1 MLNEFKEYE
10 DYTSLLVL
18 SVNSEKPRFK
28 SGEIYGRLLLESI
41 TKRFGI
47 DRALTI
53 IARRFIY
60 HDKNDISKVIKSGG
74 NTLED
79 TIHYVRDC
87 LLAWCSNKSLSNET
101 PKELVGKFGNG
112 RFYDYMKD
120 SHLAFTNL
128 IKRIE
133 LGELKATKRQL
144 SDYTS
149 SAFKIESSINK
160 WDSDYFPG
168 LIKNEFYSIKG
179 MKNKFDNKILTLD
192 IIIANALNEGPLRN
206 RSVVIPKT
214 TFKLFYEVFE
224 KPYKAFI
231 TDFLYTLSL
240 YLVQKKES
248 ETDYQIINDANIS
261 NWLRKK
267 SYSRS
272 FKAFHDKLSQ
282 KELFAQEIVFNV
294 TKKIFISDLLTES
307 LYVCD
312 SVNLNSEDIIITD
325 DIPQKELKKIIS
337 DAYNFYKM

>member
-41 TKRFGI
+41 TKRSGI

-53 IARRFIY
+53 IARRFLY
-60 HDKNDISKVIKSGG
+60 HDRNDISKTIKSSDI
-74 NTLED
+74 NLEK
-79 TIHYVRDC
+79 TVPYVREC
-87 LLAWCSNKSLSNET
+87 LLAWCSNKSLSSET

-120 SHLAFTNL
+120 AHLAFTNL

-133 LGELKATKRQL
+133 LGELTATERQF

-149 SAFKIESSINK
+149 SAFRIESAINK

-206 RSVVIPKT
+206 RSVVVPKT
-214 TFKLFYEVFE
+214 SFKLFYEVFE
-224 KPYKAFI
+224 KPYRAFI
-231 TDFLYTLSL
+231 TDFLFTLSL
-240 YLVQKKES
+240 YLVQKKEN
-248 ETDYQIINDANIS
+248 ENDYQIINDANMS

-267 SYSRS
+267 NYSRS
-272 FKAFHDKLSQ
+272 FEAFHDKLSQ

-294 TKKIFISDLLTES
+294 TKKIFISEFLTES
-307 LYVCD
+307 LIIND
-312 SVNLNSEDIIITD
+312 NFKLNDDGIVITD
-325 DIPQKELKKIIS
+325 DVSQKELKRIIS
-337 DAYNFYKM
+337 SAYNFYKT